1 MKAAALPRATFRDVF
16 AVREFRA
23 LWLSVILSAAG
34 DRLALVALAV
44 LVYDRTRS
52 PLLAALA
59 YAAGYLPWVIG
70 GLFLAD
76 LADRR
81 PRRTVMVA
89 CDVVRAVFVA
99 AMTVPGVPVAA
110 LVLLL
115 FAATMFASP
124 FESARSSITP
134 GILPGERYALG
145 TAVMQTSYLTA
156 EVLGAAAGGAV
167 VTLFGVRPSLLI
179 DAVTFVASGLL
190 IGLGTRARPAAAR
203 PDAGQGSP
211 LARAAAGL
219 RLVFGDRALR
229 TLVLLGWLI
238 VLYTIPQG
246 IAAPY
251 AARLGGGP
259 VATGLVLASTAAAT
273 AIATPL
279 FSRFVS
285 PGRRSAL
292 MGPLAVAAGA
302 TLVLTALH
310 PGLVISLVIFSAAAA
325 SGAYQLAVNTAFVVR
340 VPDERR
346 AQAFG
351 IASMG
356 IVVAQGAA
364 FVAAGAVAEVVTP
377 ASVIA
382 VGGGIGAV
390 AAVALTFSWRRVTS
404 PQRTLA
410 GRQAPGVPDDRP
422 PGEVVA
428 GEVVAGE
435 VMAREVMA
443 REVMAGEVV
452 AGGRAIRSLRSIRA
466 VGLAEPRHEPHGP
479 VTKPRIPHKA
489 MHPARA
495 DRWPVGSR
503 PAGGIAR
510 RGRRRRR
517 PSRARSGEHEPPD
530 L

>member
-1 MKAAALPRATFRDVF
+1 MKAAPPARATFRDVF

-52 PLLAALA
+52 PLLAAVA

-70 GLFLAD
+70 GLFLSD

-89 CDVVRAVFVA
+89 CDAVRAVLVA
-99 AMTVPGVPVAA
+99 AMAVPGMPVTA

-124 FESARSSITP
+124 FESARASITP

-145 TAVMQTSYLTA
+145 TAVMQTTYLTA
-156 EVLGAAAGGAV
+156 EVAGAAAGGAAV
-167 VTLFGVRPSLLI
+167 SYFGVRPSLFI
-179 DAVTFVASGLL
+179 DSVTFVASALL
-190 IGLGTRARPAAAR
+190 IGLGTRGRPAAAR
-203 PDAGQGSP
+203 PDASPGSP

-219 RLVFGDRALR
+219 RLVFGDPALR
-229 TLVLLGWLI
+229 TLVLLGWL
-238 VLYTIPQG
+238 VVFYTIPQG

-259 VATGLVLASTAAAT
+259 AATGLVLASTAAAT

-285 PGRRSAL
+285 PRRRLAL
-292 MGPLAVAAGA
+292 MGPLAAATGA
-302 TLVLTALH
+302 TLVLTALR
-310 PGLVISLVIFSAAAA
+310 PSLVISLVIFSAAAA

-356 IVVAQGAA
+356 VVVAQGTA
-364 FVAAGAVAEVVTP
+364 FVAAGAASEVVTP
-377 ASVIA
+377 SSVIA
-382 VGGGIGAV
+382 AGGGIGAV
-390 AAVALTFSWRRVTS
+390 AAVGLTLSWSRVTS
-404 PQRTLA
+404 PR
-410 GRQAPGVPDDRP
+410 RP
-422 PGEVVA
+422 PS
-428 GEVVAGE
+428 
-435 VMAREVMA
+435 
-443 REVMAGEVV
+443 
-452 AGGRAIRSLRSIRA
+452 GRPAPSS
-466 VGLAEPRHEPHGP
+466 GLALARS
-479 VTKPRIPHKA
+479 A
-489 MHPARA
+489 QPA
-495 DRWPVGSR
+495 
-503 PAGGIAR
+503 AGLVPR
-510 RGRRRRR
+510 RGRSVPISDRIGHRADASRPGGRRGGHPGEQDLSGIAHGTGRGR
-517 PSRARSGEHEPPD
+517 RARRVHGPEPARRIPFSG
-530 L
+530 

>member
-1 MKAAALPRATFRDVF
+1 VTAAPAPRATFRDVF

-23 LWLSVILSAAG
+23 VWTSVILSAAG
-34 DRLALVALAV
+34 DRLALVAIAV

-52 PLLAALA
+52 PLLAAVA

-81 PRRTVMVA
+81 PRRTVMVT
-89 CDVVRAVFVA
+89 CDAVRAVLVA
-99 AMTVPGVPVAA
+99 AMAVPGMPVAA

-124 FESARSSITP
+124 FEAARASITP
-134 GILPGERYALG
+134 GILPGEHYALG
-145 TAVMQTSYLTA
+145 TAVIQTTYLTA
-156 EVLGAAAGGAV
+156 EVTGAAAGGAV
-167 VTLFGVRPSLLI
+167 VTCFGVRPALLI

-190 IGLGTRARPAAAR
+190 IGLGTRARPAAAG
-203 PDAGQGSP
+203 PGAGQGSP

-229 TLVLLGWLI
+229 TLVLLGWL
-238 VLYTIPQG
+238 VVFYTIPQG

-285 PGRRSAL
+285 PRRRLTL
-292 MGPLAVAAGA
+292 MGPLAAATGG
-302 TLVLTALH
+302 TLVLTVLRPDLA
-310 PGLVISLVIFSAAAA
+310 VSLVIFSAAAA
-325 SGAYQLAVNTAFVVR
+325 TGAYQLAVNTAFVVR

-356 IVVAQGAA
+356 VVVAQGAA
-364 FVAAGAVAEVVTP
+364 FVAAGAAAEVVTP

-382 VGGGIGAV
+382 AGGGIGAV
-390 AAVALTFSWRRVTS
+390 VAIALTFSWRRVTS
-404 PQRTLA
+404 PRRRPG
-410 GRQAPGVPDDRP
+410 GRPAPWEQGDP
-422 PGEVVA
+422 PA
-428 GEVVAGE
+428 E
-435 VMAREVMA
+435 VMASSSADVYLREFTA
-443 REVMAGEVV
+443 EEQYHRTSTGLLTRP
-452 AGGRAIRSLRSIRA
+452 GRRA
-466 VGLAEPRHEPHGP
+466 VLE
-479 VTKPRIPHKA
+479 KN
-489 MHPARA
+489 
-495 DRWPVGSR
+495 
-503 PAGGIAR
+503 
-510 RGRRRRR
+510 
-517 PSRARSGEHEPPD
+517 
-530 L
+530 